1 MTSQDRAVGAQPW
14 EVEWA
19 AELAGEALGYLAHH
33 YPECAGSEALR
44 VHEEAAHEAAMDAGE
59 DKYVEALRSFVRAGR
74 DEALRIRR
82 GAA

>member
-1 MTSQDRAVGAQPW
+1 MTHARNPVEPW
-14 EVEWA
+14 DIEKA
-19 AELAGEALGYLAHH
+19 AELAGEALAYLAHY

-44 VHEEAAHEAAMDAGE
+44 PYEEASHEAAMDADE
-59 DKYVEALRSFVRAGR
+59 ERYREALRAYCKAGR

>member
-1 MTSQDRAVGAQPW
+1 MRPARRPAEPW
-14 EVEWA
+14 DVEKA
-19 AELAGEALGYLAHH
+19 ADLAGEALAYLARY

-44 VHEEAAHEAAMDAGE
+44 VDEEAAHEAAMDADEG
-59 DKYVEALRSFVRAGR
+59 KYVETLRAYMRAGR